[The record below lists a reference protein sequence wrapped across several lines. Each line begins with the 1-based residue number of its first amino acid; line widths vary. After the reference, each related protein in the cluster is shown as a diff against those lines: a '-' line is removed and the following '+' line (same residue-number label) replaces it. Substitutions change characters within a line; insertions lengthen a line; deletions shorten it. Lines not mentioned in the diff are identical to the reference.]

1 MLMNHL
7 TELNIT
13 GLGANYSL
21 INANALI
28 MHSFFPV
35 IQGNGKFTSFCITSM
50 LIQCI
55 TFVKIHCITLNYCLT
70 EVLPYGYRRY
80 IRELDPQPKG

>member
-7 TELNIT
+7 TELYIT
-13 GLGANYSL
+13 GHCVNFSL

-35 IQGNGKFTSFCITSM
+35 FQGNGKFTSFCMSLI

-55 TFVKIHCITLNYCLT
+55 TFVKIYCITLNYCLT
-70 EVLPYGYRRY
+70 EVLP
-80 IRELDPQPKG
+80 